1 MKVEK
6 KLAKLIEIL
15 EMATATVFRK
25 KKEFIET
32 ELEEK
37 EDNEKKKAK
46 NKIPKDIRLLMRQ
59 KKDISKR
66 IQKSNH
72 WLRTLRLTKEL
83 EEKEILLSEK
93 YKARKLKVE
102 KEAISRIK
110 TDPKYFYTFAR
121 KSAKSYCG
129 VGTLLATD
137 GNLCSDDFE
146 KAECLRKQY
155 ESVYTKPDEKYK
167 VNQNNFF
174 NIFETSSRCCVQCS
188 MQVPHMCSED
198 AAQNGQLDEAT
209 DGIQNPGG
217 GQLDGNIPVLPLG
230 DQLGDR
236 TQTPIR
242 EQLDNSE
249 EALRRRNP
257 PNPQLTEL
265 FFDHMEVYD
274 AIKKIPNGSSPGPDG
289 VPPCLLKKG
298 GTSVALMLNNILKSS
313 FDSGE
318 IPDILKLGL
327 ISPIHKG
334 GSTSDPANFR
344 PVSLT
349 SHVAKT
355 GERIIRE
362 KLVNYLEFINKMD
375 GSQHGSRKGRSTLS
389 QLLEHHHEIIQMLEN
404 GKNCDSIY
412 LDYAKAFDKCDIGIL
427 MHKLKSLGVTGKLA
441 RWIYNFLAGRK
452 QQVVVNGVTSNV
464 TDVISGVPQGTILGP
479 ILFLIY
485 ISDIGDSINS
495 LKKVYV
501 DDTKV
506 KKGIKSEEDVEDL
519 QADLEK
525 LYTWA
530 KENNMVFNGTK
541 FQVMRYGNDE
551 ELKNN
556 TNYFTEETSEIIERF
571 ENLRDLGVIMSD
583 DGSFDEQI
591 IKVVKKV
598 RQKTGWILRTFYSR
612 NQELMK
618 TLYKS
623 LVVPHVDYCSQLWM
637 PTKAINIQ
645 AIEKL
650 QKDFFN

>member
-1 MKVEK
+1 
-6 KLAKLIEIL
+6 
-15 EMATATVFRK
+15 
-25 KKEFIET
+25 
-32 ELEEK
+32 
-37 EDNEKKKAK
+37 
-46 NKIPKDIRLLMRQ
+46 
-59 KKDISKR
+59 
-66 IQKSNH
+66 
-72 WLRTLRLTKEL
+72 
-83 EEKEILLSEK
+83 
-93 YKARKLKVE
+93 
-102 KEAISRIK
+102 
-110 TDPKYFYTFAR
+110 
-121 KSAKSYCG
+121 
-129 VGTLLATD
+129 
-137 GNLCSDDFE
+137 
-146 KAECLRKQY
+146 
-155 ESVYTKPDEKYK
+155 
-167 VNQNNFF
+167 
-174 NIFETSSRCCVQCS
+174 
-188 MQVPHMCSED
+188 
-198 AAQNGQLDEAT
+198 
-209 DGIQNPGG
+209 
-217 GQLDGNIPVLPLG
+217 
-230 DQLGDR
+230 
-236 TQTPIR
+236 
-242 EQLDNSE
+242 
-249 EALRRRNP
+249 
-257 PNPQLTEL
+257 
-265 FFDHMEVYD
+265 
-274 AIKKIPNGSSPGPDG
+274 
-289 VPPCLLKKG
+289 
-298 GTSVALMLNNILKSS
+298 
-313 FDSGE
+313 
-318 IPDILKLGL
+318 
-327 ISPIHKG
+327 
-334 GSTSDPANFR
+334 
-344 PVSLT
+344 
-349 SHVAKT
+349 
-355 GERIIRE
+355 
-362 KLVNYLEFINKMD
+362 MD
-375 GSQHGSRKGRSTLS
+375 GSQHGCRKERSTLS
-389 QLLEHHHEIIQMLEN
+389 QLLEHHHEIIEMLEN

-412 LDYAKAFDKCDIGIL
+412 LDFAKAFDKCDIGIL

-464 TDVISGVPQGTILGP
+464 TDVISGVPQGTVLGP

-485 ISDIGDSINS
+485 ISDIGDNINS

-541 FQVMRYGNDE
+541 FQVMRYGNIQ

-650 QKDFFN
+650 QKDFFNKIPAIRELNYWEQLKTMKMLSLQRRLERYRILYTWKILEGISPNCGIEVKLEGGRVGRKCNIPKIQTKSQKWVQTLREQTFQINGPQLFNSLPAYLRNITKCGVDDFKTKLDKYLEKVPDEPSMRGLVPRACTSEARPSNSILDQSRRIQMSSWPADHMAKETHGG